1 MQTGPE
7 EQMAERMRELPTPPS
22 GSTPEP
28 ISLATPMSLV
38 RPSFLKQLET
48 IAKIPFKTPGQVPI
62 FRLPAS
68 SPTAVSIGTDTQGD
82 PEVSGSVRS
91 VDKGTETT
99 SLAPPITRS
108 AAKQTPGSSPR
119 PKRVYLSP
127 SKGSSSKRRR

>member
-1 MQTGPE
+1 MQTGPD

-22 GSTPEP
+22 GPTPEP

-48 IAKIPFKTPGQVPI
+48 IAKIPFKTPGQGPI
-62 FRLPAS
+62 FRFPAS

-82 PEVSGSVRS
+82 PEVSAN
-91 VDKGTETT
+91 KGTETT
-99 SLAPPITRS
+99 SLASRITRFV
-108 AAKQTPGSSPR
+108 AKQTPGSSPC

-127 SKGSSSKRRR
+127 SKGSSSKR